1 MIQENAIVISI
12 DQDVASLEIIRN
24 KPCGLCGQS
33 RGCGISIWGR
43 LFGHRSN
50 ILKAKNTV
58 NAKVDQVVVVGVEEN
73 ALLWSSFAVYGIP
86 LALLIL
92 GAVLG
97 NTVFSDALHADR
109 NTALGALLGL
119 FVGYLWL
126 KGHSQGSTLNAR
138 YRPVILGLAE
148 PSSVLNVQCE
158 KGKKH
163 D

>member
-1 MIQENAIVISI
+1 MIQEKAIVISI
-12 DQDVASLEIIRN
+12 DEDVLSLEIIRN

-50 ILKAKNTV
+50 IFKAQNTV
-58 NAKVDQVVVVGVEEN
+58 NASVDQIVLVGVEEN

-92 GAVLG
+92 GAILG
-97 NTVFSDALHADR
+97 STLFFDELHEDR
-109 NTALGALLGL
+109 NTALGAMLGL
-119 FVGYLWL
+119 FTGYLWL
-126 KGHSQGSTLNAR
+126 KIHSQGSTEDAR

-148 PSSVLNVQCE
+148 QSSIVDVQC
-158 KGKKH
+158 KKR
-163 D
+163 

>member
-1 MIQENAIVISI
+1 MIQENAVVISI
-12 DQDVASLEIIRN
+12 DQDIASLEIIRN

-50 ILKAKNTV
+50 IFKAKNTV
-58 NAKVDQVVVVGVEEN
+58 NAVVDQVVVVGVEES

-86 LALLIL
+86 LGLLIL
-92 GAVLG
+92 GAALG
-97 NTVFSDALHADR
+97 NAMFSDGIHDDR

-119 FVGYLWL
+119 FVGYVWL
-126 KGHSQGSTLNAR
+126 KIHSQASTVSAR

-148 PSSVLNVQCE
+148 PSSIVNVQC
-158 KGKKH
+158 KKR
-163 D
+163 

>member
-12 DQDVASLEIIRN
+12 DKDVASLEIVRN

-43 LFGHRSN
+43 LFGHRPN
-50 ILKAKNTV
+50 IFKAQNTV
-58 NAKVDQVVVVGVEEN
+58 NASVDQIVVVGVEES

-92 GAVLG
+92 GAILG
-97 NTVFSDALHADR
+97 STIFSDALHADR
-109 NTALGALLGL
+109 NTALGAVLGL
-119 FVGYLWL
+119 FIGYLWL
-126 KGHSQGSTLNAR
+126 KIHNQGSTLDAR

-148 PSSVLNVQCE
+148 QSSIVNVQC
-158 KGKKH
+158 KKR
-163 D
+163 

>member
-1 MIQENAIVISI
+1 MIQENAIIVSV
-12 DQDVASLEIIRN
+12 DQNVASLEIIRN

-43 LFGHRSN
+43 LFGHRPN
-50 ILKAKNTV
+50 IFKVQNTV
-58 NAKVDQVVVVGVEEN
+58 NASVNQIVVVGVDEN

-97 NTVFSDALHADR
+97 STVFSDALHADR
-109 NTALGALLGL
+109 NTALGAVLGL
-119 FVGYLWL
+119 FIGYLWL
-126 KGHSQGSTLNAR
+126 KGHHQGGTLDAR

-148 PSSVLNVQCE
+148 PSSTVNVQCE
-158 KGKKH
+158 KR
-163 D
+163 

>member
-50 ILKAKNTV
+50 IFKAKNTV

-97 NTVFSDALHADR
+97 STLFSDALHTDR

-126 KGHSQGSTLNAR
+126 KGHSQASTLNAR

-148 PSSVLNVQCE
+148 PSSIINVQCE

>member
-1 MIQENAIVISI
+1 MIQENAIIVSV
-12 DQDVASLEIIRN
+12 DQNVASLEIIRN

-43 LFGHRSN
+43 LFGHRPN
-50 ILKAKNTV
+50 IFKAQNTV
-58 NAKVDQVVVVGVEEN
+58 NASVNQIVVVGVDEN

-97 NTVFSDALHADR
+97 STVFSDALHADR
-109 NTALGALLGL
+109 NTALGAVLGL
-119 FVGYLWL
+119 FIGYVWL
-126 KGHSQGSTLNAR
+126 KGHHQGGTLDAR

-148 PSSVLNVQCE
+148 PSSTVNVQCE
-158 KGKKH
+158 KR
-163 D
+163 

>member
-50 ILKAKNTV
+50 IFKAKNTV

-97 NTVFSDALHADR
+97 STLFSDALHTDR

-148 PSSVLNVQCE
+148 PSSVLNVQCK

>member
-1 MIQENAIVISI
+1 MIQENAIIVSV
-12 DQDVASLEIIRN
+12 DQNVASLEIIRN

-43 LFGHRSN
+43 LFGHRPN
-50 ILKAKNTV
+50 IFKAQNTV
-58 NAKVDQVVVVGVEEN
+58 NASVNQIVVVGVDEN

-97 NTVFSDALHADR
+97 STVFSDALHADR
-109 NTALGALLGL
+109 NTALGAVLGL
-119 FVGYLWL
+119 FIGYLWL
-126 KGHSQGSTLNAR
+126 KGHHQGGTLDAR

-148 PSSVLNVQCE
+148 PSSTVNVQCE
-158 KGKKH
+158 KR
-163 D
+163 